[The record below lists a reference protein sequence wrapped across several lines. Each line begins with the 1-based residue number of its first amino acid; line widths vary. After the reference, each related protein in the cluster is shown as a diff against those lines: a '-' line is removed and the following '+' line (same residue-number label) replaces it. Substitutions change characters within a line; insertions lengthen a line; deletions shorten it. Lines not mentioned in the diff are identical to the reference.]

1 MITPGGMF
9 HRPKGVLFGPKD
21 ALLVRSPKDALLAR
35 SPKDALLARSPKNEL
50 LARRAIKRISVRRAD
65 APAVCRGWRS
75 AGVADD

>member
-50 LARRAIKRISVRRAD
+50 LARRV
-65 APAVCRGWRS
+65 
-75 AGVADD
+75 